1 MEELEEGLK
10 ALKGMGTPQED
21 QQSQL
26 IWTPGS
32 SGRLSHQPKN
42 RHGLECGPQHICS
55 RCAAQSSFEFPNKTE
70 ARPKT
75 VASLWYPNR
84 AALCASGE
92 GCASSSTPLTGQG
105 EGGWWGGVWE
115 EKVGAM
121 FGM

>member
-42 RHGLECGPQHICS
+42 IHGLEWGPQHICS
-55 RCAAQSSFEFPNKTE
+55 RRAARSPFESPNKTE
-70 ARPKT
+70 ALPKT
-75 VASLWYPNR
+75 VALLWYPNR
-84 AALCASGE
+84 AALCSLRGRDVPHLALLLEKGEEDSGE
-92 GCASSSTPLTGQG
+92 
-105 EGGWWGGVWE
+105 GVWE
-115 EKVGAM
+115 EKVGRK
-121 FGM
+121 